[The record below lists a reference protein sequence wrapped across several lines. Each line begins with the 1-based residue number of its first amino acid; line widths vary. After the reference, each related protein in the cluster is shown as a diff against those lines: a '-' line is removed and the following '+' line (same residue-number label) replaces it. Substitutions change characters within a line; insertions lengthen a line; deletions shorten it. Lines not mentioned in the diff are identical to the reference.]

1 MNLIDRALA
10 QGDSL
15 TADDLLQAMADL
27 YKEPQVWQELA
38 QYPQYIQDIAYIVDY
53 DTQVQMEGLD
63 AFVTGP
69 HAEQYE
75 QTWQA
80 LMNCGAVDEAR
91 ILERVKSLADSDLAC
106 EDSAADDEIA
116 VLCRKIALYQD
127 YDAFWDL
134 VRAYIERSWKR

>member
-53 DTQVQMEGLD
+53 DTQV
-63 AFVTGP
+63 
-69 HAEQYE
+69 
-75 QTWQA
+75 
-80 LMNCGAVDEAR
+80 
-91 ILERVKSLADSDLAC
+91 
-106 EDSAADDEIA
+106 
-116 VLCRKIALYQD
+116 
-127 YDAFWDL
+127 
-134 VRAYIERSWKR
+134 